1 MKAIGSTTFGGPD
14 VLRELE
20 LPTPEAGP
28 GEVRI
33 RVHAAAV
40 NPTDALFRA
49 GAYAARTTDV
59 PPPYLPG
66 MDAAGV
72 IDQLGPGADGRLSVG
87 QRVVALVMP
96 TRPQGG
102 AYAEQIVVPAESVV
116 PAPAGT
122 DHAEAS
128 TLLMNAATARLAL
141 DTLALPRG
149 ATVAVTGAAGA
160 VGGYAIEL
168 ATADGLTVVADAAP
182 HDRDLVRGFGA
193 DHVVDRGKDVAA
205 RVRELVPDGVAGL
218 VDGSDQRGEAVPA
231 VADGGTLVALRGW
244 QGPAEGGVTVAPV
257 FVAGVRGDT
266 ALLDALRLQAEQGVL
281 SLRVAKVLP
290 ASDAAEAHRLL
301 AAGGLRGRLVL
312 DFS

>member
-87 QRVVALVMP
+87 QRVVALAMP

-168 ATADGLTVVADAAP
+168 AKADGLTVVADAAP

-193 DHVVDRGKDVAA
+193 DHVVDRGKDVAT

-218 VDGSDQRGEAVPA
+218 VDGSDQREEAVPA

>member
-1 MKAIGSTTFGGPD
+1 MKAIALTTYGGPD

-40 NPTDALFRA
+40 NPTDAMLRT
-49 GAYAARTTDV
+49 GVYAARTTDV
-59 PPPYLPG
+59 PPPYVPG

-87 QRVVALVMP
+87 QRVVALVVP
-96 TRPQGG
+96 AGPRG
-102 AYAEQIVVPAESVV
+102 AYAEQIVVPAASVV

-141 DTLALPRG
+141 DTLALPKG

-160 VGGYAIEL
+160 VGGYTVEL
-168 ATADGLTVVADAAP
+168 AKADGLTVVADAAP

-193 DHVVDRGKDVAA
+193 DHVVDRGADVAA
-205 RVRELVPDGVAGL
+205 RIRQLAPDGVPGL
-218 VDGSDQRGEAVPA
+218 VDGSDQREEAVPA
-231 VADGGTLVALRGW
+231 VADSGALVALRGW
-244 QGPAEGGVTVAPV
+244 QGPAGRGVTVAPV
-257 FVAGVRGDT
+257 FVASVRGDT
-266 ALLDALRLQAEQGVL
+266 ALLDTLRRQAEEGVL

-301 AAGGLRGRLVL
+301 EAGGLRGRLVL

>member
-168 ATADGLTVVADAAP
+168 AKADGLTVVADAAP

-193 DHVVDRGKDVAA
+193 DHVVDRGKDVAT

-218 VDGSDQRGEAVPA
+218 VDGSDQREEAVPA
-231 VADGGTLVALRGW
+231 VADGGALVALRGW

-290 ASDAAEAHRLL
+290 ASDAAEARRLL

>member
-1 MKAIGSTTFGGPD
+1 MKAIALTTYGGPD
-14 VLRELE
+14 VLREVD
-20 LPTPEAGP
+20 LPTPDAGP

-40 NPTDALFRA
+40 NPTDAMLRT
-49 GAYAARTTDV
+49 GVYAARTTDV
-59 PPPYLPG
+59 PPPYVPG

-96 TRPQGG
+96 TGPRGG

-122 DHAEAS
+122 DHAAAS

-141 DTLALPRG
+141 DTLALREG

-160 VGGYAIEL
+160 VGGYTIEL
-168 ATADGLTVVADAAP
+168 AKADGLTVVADAAP

-193 DHVVDRGKDVAA
+193 DHVVDRGADVAA
-205 RVRELVPDGVAGL
+205 RLRELAPAGVPGL
-218 VDGSDQRGEAVPA
+218 VDGSDQREEAVPA
-231 VADGGTLVALRGW
+231 VADGGAFVALRGW
-244 QGPAEGGVTVAPV
+244 HGPAERGVTVTPV
-257 FVAGVRGDT
+257 FVASVRGDT
-266 ALLDALRLQAEQGVL
+266 ALLDTLRLQAEQGVL

-301 AAGGLRGRLVL
+301 EAGGLRGRLVL

>member
-1 MKAIGSTTFGGPD
+1 MKAIALTTYGGPD
-14 VLRELE
+14 VLREVD

-40 NPTDALFRA
+40 NPTDAMLRT

-59 PPPYLPG
+59 PPPYVPG

-72 IDQLGPGADGRLSVG
+72 IDQLGPGADGRLAVG
-87 QRVVALVMP
+87 QRVVALVIP
-96 TRPQGG
+96 TGPRG
-102 AYAEQIVVPAESVV
+102 AYAGHIVVPAESVV

-122 DHAEAS
+122 DHAEAA

-141 DTLALPRG
+141 DTLALPKG

-160 VGGYAIEL
+160 VGGYTVEL
-168 ATADGLTVVADAAP
+168 AKADGLTVVADAAP
-182 HDRDLVRGFGA
+182 HDRDLIRGFGA
-193 DHVVDRGKDVAA
+193 DHVVDRGTDVAA
-205 RVRELVPDGVAGL
+205 RIRELTPAGVPGL
-218 VDGSDQRGEAVPA
+218 VDGSDQREEAVPA
-231 VADGGTLVALRGW
+231 VADGGAFVALRGW
-244 QGPAEGGVTVAPV
+244 QGPAERGVTVTPV
-257 FVAGVRGDT
+257 FVASVRADT
-266 ALLDALRLQAEQGVL
+266 ALLDALRLQAEKGVL

-301 AAGGLRGRLVL
+301 EAGGLRGRLVL

>member
-168 ATADGLTVVADAAP
+168 AKADGLTVVADAAP

-193 DHVVDRGKDVAA
+193 DHVVDRGKDVAT

-218 VDGSDQRGEAVPA
+218 VDGSDQREEAVPA
-231 VADGGTLVALRGW
+231 VADGGALVALRGW

>member
-1 MKAIGSTTFGGPD
+1 MKAIALTTYGGPD
-14 VLRELE
+14 VLREVD

-40 NPTDALFRA
+40 NPTDVMLRT
-49 GAYAARTTDV
+49 GGHAARLQDV
-59 PPPYLPG
+59 PPPYVPG

-102 AYAEQIVVPAESVV
+102 AYAEQIVVSAESVV

-141 DTLALPRG
+141 DTLALPKG

-160 VGGYAIEL
+160 VGGYTIQL
-168 ATADGLTVVADAAP
+168 AKADGLTVVADAAP

-193 DHVVDRGKDVAA
+193 DHVVDRGADVAA
-205 RVRELVPDGVAGL
+205 RVREPAPDGVPGL
-218 VDGSDQRGEAVPA
+218 VDGSDQREAAVPA
-231 VADGGTLVALRGW
+231 VADGGALVALRGW
-244 QGPAEGGVTVAPV
+244 QGPAERGVTVTPV
-257 FVAGVRGDT
+257 MVAGVRADT
-266 ALLDALRLQAEQGVL
+266 ALLDTLRLQAEVGVL

-301 AAGGLRGRLVL
+301 EAGGLRGRLVL

>member
-49 GAYAARTTDV
+49 GAYATRMTDV
-59 PPPYLPG
+59 PGPYLPG

-168 ATADGLTVVADAAP
+168 AKADGLTVVADAAP

-193 DHVVDRGKDVAA
+193 DHVVDRGKDVAT

-218 VDGSDQRGEAVPA
+218 VDGSDQREEAVPA

>member
-168 ATADGLTVVADAAP
+168 AKADGLTVVADAAP

-218 VDGSDQRGEAVPA
+218 VDGSDQREEAVPA

>member
-28 GEVRI
+28 GDGRI
-33 RVHAAAV
+33 RVHAAAE

-168 ATADGLTVVADAAP
+168 AKADGLTVVADAAP

-193 DHVVDRGKDVAA
+193 DHVVDRGKDVAT

-218 VDGSDQRGEAVPA
+218 VDGSDQREEAVPA

>member
-1 MKAIGSTTFGGPD
+1 MKAIGLTTYGGPD

-40 NPTDALFRA
+40 NPTDVMM
-49 GAYAARTTDV
+49 RTGGHAVRLRDV
-59 PPPYLPG
+59 PPPYVPG

-72 IDQLGPGADGRLSVG
+72 IDQIGPGVDGRLSVG
-87 QRVVALVMP
+87 QRVVALVMFV
-96 TRPQGG
+96 RPQGG

-141 DTLALPRG
+141 DTLALPKG

-160 VGGYAIEL
+160 VGGYTIQL
-168 ATADGLTVVADAAP
+168 AKADGLTVVADAAP

-193 DHVVDRGKDVAA
+193 DHVVDRGADVAA
-205 RVRELVPDGVAGL
+205 RVRDLAPDGVPGL
-218 VDGSDQRGEAVPA
+218 VDGSEQREEAVPA

-244 QGPAEGGVTVAPV
+244 QGPAERGVTVTPV
-257 FVAGVRGDT
+257 LVASVREDT
-266 ALLDALRLQAEQGVL
+266 ALLDTLRLQAEQGVL

-301 AAGGLRGRLVL
+301 EAGGLRGRLVL

>member
-1 MKAIGSTTFGGPD
+1 MKAIALTTYGGPD
-14 VLRELE
+14 VLREVD

-40 NPTDALFRA
+40 NPTDAMLRT

-59 PPPYLPG
+59 PPPYVPG

-72 IDQLGPGADGRLSVG
+72 IDQLGPGADGRLAVG
-87 QRVVALVMP
+87 QRVVALVIP
-96 TRPQGG
+96 TGPRG
-102 AYAEQIVVPAESVV
+102 AYAEHIVVPAESVV

-122 DHAEAS
+122 DHAEAA

-141 DTLALPRG
+141 DTLALPKD

-160 VGGYAIEL
+160 VGGYTVEL
-168 ATADGLTVVADAAP
+168 AKADGLTVVADAAP
-182 HDRDLVRGFGA
+182 HDRDLIRGFGA
-193 DHVVDRGKDVAA
+193 DHVVDRGTDVAA
-205 RVRELVPDGVAGL
+205 RIRELTPAGVPGL
-218 VDGSDQRGEAVPA
+218 VDGSDQREEAVPA
-231 VADGGTLVALRGW
+231 VADGGAFVALRGW
-244 QGPAEGGVTVAPV
+244 QGPAERGVTVTPV
-257 FVAGVRGDT
+257 FVASVRADT
-266 ALLDALRLQAEQGVL
+266 ALLDALRLQAEKGVL

-301 AAGGLRGRLVL
+301 EAGGLRGRLVL

>member
-1 MKAIGSTTFGGPD
+1 
-14 VLRELE
+14 
-20 LPTPEAGP
+20 
-28 GEVRI
+28 
-33 RVHAAAV
+33 
-40 NPTDALFRA
+40 
-49 GAYAARTTDV
+49 
-59 PPPYLPG
+59 
-66 MDAAGV
+66 
-72 IDQLGPGADGRLSVG
+72 
-87 QRVVALVMP
+87 MP

-168 ATADGLTVVADAAP
+168 AKADGLTVVADAAP

-193 DHVVDRGKDVAA
+193 DHVVDRGKDVAT

-218 VDGSDQRGEAVPA
+218 VDGSDQREEAVPA

>member
-1 MKAIGSTTFGGPD
+1 MKAIALTTYGGPD
-14 VLRELE
+14 VLREVD

-40 NPTDALFRA
+40 NPTDVMLRT
-49 GAYAARTTDV
+49 GGHAARLQDV
-59 PPPYLPG
+59 PPPYVPG

-72 IDQLGPGADGRLSVG
+72 IDQIGPGADGRLAVG
-87 QRVVALVMP
+87 QWVVALVMP

-116 PAPAGT
+116 PAPAGA

-141 DTLALPRG
+141 DTLALPMG

-160 VGGYAIEL
+160 VGGYTIQL
-168 ATADGLTVVADAAP
+168 AKADGLTVVADAAP

-193 DHVVDRGKDVAA
+193 DHVVDRGADVAA
-205 RVRELVPDGVAGL
+205 RVREPAPDGVPGL
-218 VDGSDQRGEAVPA
+218 VDGSDQREAAVPA
-231 VADGGTLVALRGW
+231 VADGGALVALRGW
-244 QGPAEGGVTVAPV
+244 QGPAERGVTVTPV
-257 FVAGVRGDT
+257 MVAGVRADT
-266 ALLDALRLQAEQGVL
+266 ALLDTLRLQAEEGVL

-301 AAGGLRGRLVL
+301 EAGGLRGRLVL